1 MSKIIKK
8 HALVLAAGCLLLT
21 LASCNAKPFDYQ
33 PTAGEMKEGPGVFT
47 GKDGEL
53 TIYDSQKGGVLQKD
67 SDAKTGESMGEKTA
81 ETAGAAQQPAQM
93 PDGTQDYRE
102 FQEFQ
107 QWQKEKAQFHEYQQW
122 KKSAQDST
130 DFKEFQE
137 YQQWQK
143 NAKSSSDY
151 QEFQEYQQWQKGA
164 RNATDYR
171 EFLEWKEFKA
181 YQEWKKSQQ

>member
-1 MSKIIKK
+1 MPKNIIKRV
-8 HALVLAAGCLLLT
+8 LVLAAGWLFFT
-21 LASCNAKPFDYQ
+21 LAGCNAKPFDYK

-47 GKDGEL
+47 GKSGEL
-53 TIYDSQKGGVLQKD
+53 TVYDSQKGGIFPKD
-67 SDAKTGESMGEKTA
+67 SDAKTADGKGENTA
-81 ETAGAAQQPAQM
+81 ETAGAAQQPAPM
-93 PDGTQDYRE
+93 PAGTQDYRE

-122 KKSAQDST
+122 KKSAHDST

-143 NAKSSSDY
+143 TAKNSPDY
-151 QEFQEYQQWQKGA
+151 REFQEYQQWQKGA
-164 RNATDYR
+164 RSTTDYQ
-171 EFLEWKEFKA
+171 EFLEWKEFKT